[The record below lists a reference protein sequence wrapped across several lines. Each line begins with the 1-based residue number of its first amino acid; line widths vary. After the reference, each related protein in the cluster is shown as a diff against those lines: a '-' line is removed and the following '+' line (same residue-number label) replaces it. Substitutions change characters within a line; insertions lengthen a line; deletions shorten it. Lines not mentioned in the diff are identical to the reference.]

1 MTSTARKSPSDLRSA
16 RWFAPDDLRSFGHR
30 SRLMQMGYAPE
41 DWAGRPVVAIINTW
55 SDINPCHAHFKDRVQ
70 DIKHGILQAGGF
82 PLELPAL
89 SLSEPFVKPSTM
101 LYRNMLAMEVEELL
115 RCHPVDGAV
124 LMGGCDK
131 TTPGLLMG
139 ATSAGLPAIY
149 VPAGPMLRGNWQGR
163 VLGSGSDAWK
173 FWDERRAGN
182 ISAAEWTAIEGGIA
196 RSHGHCMTMGT
207 ASTMTAIAEAIG
219 MTLPGASSIP
229 AADANH
235 VRMCAAAGRR
245 VVEMIWEDLVPAKI
259 QTRAAF
265 ENAIRVAVAMGCS
278 TNAIIHVIAQGRR
291 AGHAIGLAD
300 FEAASQVPVI
310 ANVRPSGEQYLMED
324 FFYAGGLPGLMSRMK
339 QHLQLDALTVTG
351 RTLGEN
357 IAGAAV
363 HNADVIRDLD
373 NPLYASGA
381 LAVLTGNLA
390 PDGCVIKP
398 SACAQHLL
406 KHAGPALVFDD
417 YPTMKATLDRDDLD
431 VTPDH
436 VIVLRNAGPQ
446 GGPGMPEWG
455 MLPIPKK
462 LVKQGV
468 RDMLRISDARMSGT
482 SYGACILHVAP
493 ESYIGGPLA
502 LARTGDVIAV
512 DVAARSI
519 NLQVPEAELAA
530 RRAAWSPP
538 PPRFERGYGW
548 MFARHIRQANEGC
561 DFDFLE
567 TGFGGPIAEPAIY

>member
-1 MTSTARKSPSDLRSA
+1 MSDRRKSPADLRSA

-41 DWAGRPVVAIINTW
+41 DWAGRPVVAILNTW

-70 DIKHGILQAGGF
+70 DIRHGILQAGGF

-149 VPAGPMLRGNWQGR
+149 VPAGPMLRGNWQGK

-182 ISAAEWTAIEGGIA
+182 ISDADWTAIEGGIA

-235 VRMCAAAGRR
+235 LRMCAASGRR
-245 VVEMIWEDLVPAKI
+245 IVEMIWEDLTPAKI

-265 ENAIRVAVAMGCS
+265 ENAIRIAMAMGCS
-278 TNAIIHVIAQGRR
+278 TNAIIHVIAQARR
-291 AGHAIGLAD
+291 AGHDIGLAD

-310 ANVRPSGEQYLMED
+310 ANVRPSGETYLMED
-324 FFYAGGLPGLMSRMK
+324 FYYAGGLPGLMSRMR
-339 QHLQLDALTVTG
+339 QHLRLDALTVTG
-351 RTLGEN
+351 KALGEN

-363 HNADVIRDLD
+363 HNDDVIRSLD
-373 NPLYASGA
+373 NPIYAEGA

-398 SACAQHLL
+398 CACDARLL

-417 YPTMKATLDRDDLD
+417 YPTMKATLDREDLE

-468 RDMLRISDARMSGT
+468 RDMVRISDARMSGT

-493 ESYIGGPLA
+493 ESYVGGPLA
-502 LARTGDVIAV
+502 LVRTGDAIAI
-512 DVAARSI
+512 DVAKRSI
-519 NLQVPEAELAA
+519 DLQVSAEDLAA

-548 MFARHIRQANEGC
+548 MFARHIRQAHEGC
-561 DFDFLE
+561 DFDFLQSD
-567 TGFGGPIAEPAIY
+567 FGKAAGEPAIY